1 MPVMAKVMSS
11 NDVAYDYL
19 IESIRDWP
27 DQQDVARMIAANGWA
42 DVQYRNL
49 TGGIAALHRAVKPLS

>member
-27 DQQDVARMIAANGWA
+27 DQQDVARMIAANGWT

-49 TGGIAALHRAVKPLS
+49 TGGIAALHRAVKPLP